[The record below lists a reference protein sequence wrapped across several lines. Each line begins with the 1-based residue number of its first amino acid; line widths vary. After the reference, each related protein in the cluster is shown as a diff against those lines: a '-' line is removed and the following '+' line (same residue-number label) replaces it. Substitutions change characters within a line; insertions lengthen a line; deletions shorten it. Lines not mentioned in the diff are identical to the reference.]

1 MATKI
6 KIIDL
11 VYKTTKPL
19 SQIMA
24 DAVNEMSVVT
34 KNDGHPVYVRVTDVD
49 QNRVILINDAGD
61 VVNIISNDIVQD
73 KRIDRLIES
82 LDV

>member
-1 MATKI
+1 MAAKI

-19 SQIMA
+19 SQIIA

-34 KNDGHPVYVRVTDVD
+34 KDDGHQVYVRVTDVD
-49 QNRVILINDAGD
+49 QNRVILINDVGD